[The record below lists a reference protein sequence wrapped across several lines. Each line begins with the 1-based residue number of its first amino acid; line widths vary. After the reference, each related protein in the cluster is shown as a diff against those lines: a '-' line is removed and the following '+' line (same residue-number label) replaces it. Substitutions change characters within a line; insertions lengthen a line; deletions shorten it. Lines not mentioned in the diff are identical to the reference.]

1 VKITPAR
8 WRAKTALRLLGAR
21 RWLVVLVAV
30 LLLVSTSAGAGTQ
43 GRDAL
48 DRRFEEAFVA
58 WDSGDYIDGV
68 EGFLEVLGDPGGDRF
83 LERIALISGELYAT
97 EEIAP
102 DGRNIRISPDG
113 RFAAYETTADGATVT
128 RLARVDG
135 TGDPID
141 IDGSD
146 LVFGPYG
153 RYAFLAVAENSALL
167 TARNELEAVDPGD
180 AQAVRQAQQQVRQAR
195 LDSTYVEVVDLS
207 GRHGPRSIRL
217 DDVTEA
223 RLAFNSDGTELYVV
237 GARGEATDGNLIYA
251 VSMEDDTR
259 DPRDLAGPE
268 GFKDNPIA
276 VAGGDHLLYTI
287 PRASPIPRAR
297 GGGGERGGRGGRGG
311 RGVGGGAAV
320 GRFAVLDLASGTK
333 RELEG
338 NNPIVSANRSTV
350 AFSTS
355 GDGETVLSVL
365 DLSGSAEPRRVFR
378 TALPTGSYEI
388 SPSGDR
394 LVVQVRLREDWE
406 LFLIDTRADEEPG
419 SPTPAATEGEATRL
433 TNEIQHDLAPRFLTD
448 DIILAVIGEGRH
460 RRSYLYDV
468 NTLERTRL
476 FHNNTLRTI
485 APEYEWQQSADGS
498 KILIVSERDGDTV
511 SPERAVYA
519 VDLDRKISKTELIAR
534 LETSLAGE
542 IMLRAHGL
550 RMYAPIAAEVR
561 QAVSE
566 VSTSRLYKYQK
577 DLFDFGSKNITQP
590 GNAAAREYLYDTY
603 ASFGY
608 ETALQW
614 FETQP
619 RGNRPAI
626 RTANVL
632 AKLEGTE
639 NPELVYVVSSHF
651 DSTGRG
657 PGADDNTSGTVMLL
671 ETARILAS
679 RPLPYSVIFASF
691 TGEESGLLGSREFV
705 RQAVENGDKV
715 VGALNNDMMGWA
727 NDHHIDNTI
736 RYSNPGI
743 RDLQHAAAF
752 LFSDLITYDALYY
765 KSTDAAAY
773 YEAYGDIVGGIG
785 SYPVLGNPHY
795 HQPHDVLE
803 TMNHEQIRE
812 TTKTNIASIML
823 LASSPARING
833 LRVVARQAET
843 VELAWEPSPENSVFE
858 YVIRIG
864 PDGGPYEEF
873 VINGPRALLDEISD
887 GTLISVKAVSDRG
900 VRGWDWA
907 HVTVGQ

>member
-1 VKITPAR
+1 M
-8 WRAKTALRLLGAR
+8 R
-21 RWLVVLVAV
+21 RNLVVSVAMLVLA
-30 LLLVSTSAGAGTQ
+30 STSAGAGTQ
-43 GRDAL
+43 ARDAIE
-48 DRRFEEAFVA
+48 RRFEEAFLA

-68 EGFLEVLGDPGGDRF
+68 EGFLEVLEAPGGERF
-83 LERIALISGELYAT
+83 LERIALISGELYVT
-97 EEIAP
+97 EEVAP

-113 RFAAYETTADGATVT
+113 QYAAYETTADGTTVT
-128 RLARVDG
+128 HLARVDG

-141 IDGSD
+141 IDGTG

-153 RYAFLAVAENSALL
+153 RYAFLAVAETSALL

-180 AQAVRQAQQQVRQAR
+180 AEAVRQAQQRVRRAR

-207 GRHGPRSIRL
+207 GRSGPRTIML
-217 DDVTEA
+217 DDFAEA
-223 RLAFNSDGTELYVV
+223 GLAFNSDGTELYLV
-237 GARGEATDGNLIYA
+237 GARGEATEGNVIYA

-259 DPRDLAGPE
+259 GPRDLAGPE
-268 GFKDNPIA
+268 GFKDDPIA
-276 VAGGDHLLYTI
+276 VAGGGYLVYAI
-287 PRASPIPRAR
+287 PRVSPIPRALR
-297 GGGGERGGRGGRGG
+297 GGGRSGGAGRGGGGGRGGRGT
-311 RGVGGGAAV
+311 GGGEAV
-320 GRFAVLDLASGTK
+320 DRFAVLDLGSGTK

-338 NNPIVSANRSTV
+338 SNPIVSADGSTV

-355 GDGETVLSVL
+355 PDGETVLSVL
-365 DLSGSAEPRRVFR
+365 DLPGSAEPRPVFR
-378 TALPTGSYEI
+378 TALPAGTYEI

-406 LFLIDTRADEEPG
+406 LFLVNTRADEEPG

-448 DIILAVIGEGRH
+448 DVVLAVIGEGRH

-476 FHNNTLRTI
+476 FHNNTIRTI

-498 KILIVSERDGDTV
+498 KVLIVSERDGNTV
-511 SPERAVYA
+511 SPERGVYA

-566 VSTSRLYKYQK
+566 VSMSRLYKYQK
-577 DLFDFGSKNITQP
+577 DLFDFGSKNITRP
-590 GNAAAREYLYDTY
+590 GNAPAREYLYDTY

-614 FETQP
+614 FETEP
-619 RGNRPAI
+619 RGSRPAI

-639 NPELVYVVSSHF
+639 NPELIYVVSSHF
-651 DSTGRG
+651 DSTARG

-671 ETARILAS
+671 ETARLLSS
-679 RPLPYSVIFASF
+679 RPLPYSLIFASF

-715 VGALNNDMMGWA
+715 VGALNNDMMGWS

-773 YEAYGDIVGGIG
+773 YEEYGDIVGGIG

-823 LASSPARING
+823 LASSPSRING
-833 LRVVARQAET
+833 LYVVSRRGET
-843 VELAWEPSPENSVFE
+843 VELAWEPSPETRVFE
-858 YVIRIG
+858 YVIRVG
-864 PDGGPYEEF
+864 PAGGPYEEF
-873 VINGPRALLDEISD
+873 VIGEPRALLDDIS
-887 GTLISVKAVSDRG
+887 GGALISVKAVSERG
-900 VRGWDWA
+900 LRGWDWA
-907 HVTVGQ
+907 HVTVAR

>member
-1 VKITPAR
+1 M
-8 WRAKTALRLLGAR
+8 R
-21 RWLVVLVAV
+21 RNFMVSVTII
-30 LLLVSTSAGAGTQ
+30 LLVSTVAGAGTKA
-43 GRDAL
+43 RDAL
-48 DRRFEEAFVA
+48 DRRFEEAFLA

-68 EGFLEVLGDPGGDRF
+68 EGFLEVLEAPGGDRF
-83 LERIALISGELYAT
+83 LERIALISGELYVT
-97 EEIAP
+97 EEVAP

-113 RFAAYETTADGATVT
+113 QYAAYETTADGATLT
-128 RLARVDG
+128 HLARVDG
-135 TGDPID
+135 TGNPID
-141 IDGSD
+141 IDGTS

-153 RYAFLAVAENSALL
+153 RYAFLAVAETSALL

-180 AQAVRQAQQQVRQAR
+180 AQAVREAQQRVRQAR

-207 GRHGPRSIRL
+207 GRSGPRSIML
-217 DDVTEA
+217 DDFTEA
-223 RLAFNSDGTELYVV
+223 RLAFNSDGTELYLV
-237 GARGEATDGNLIYA
+237 GARGEATGGNVIYA
-251 VSMEDDTR
+251 ISMEDGTLS
-259 DPRDLAGPE
+259 PRDLAGAE
-268 GFKDNPIA
+268 GFKDDPIA
-276 VAGGDHLLYTI
+276 VAGGDYLVYAI
-287 PRASPIPRAR
+287 PRASPIPQA
-297 GGGGERGGRGGRGG
+297 GGGGRGGGGRGGRGG
-311 RGVGGGAAV
+311 RGAGGGAAAD
-320 GRFAVLDLASGTK
+320 RFAVLDLGSGTK

-338 NNPIVSANRSTV
+338 NNPIASADGSTV
-350 AFSTS
+350 VFSTS
-355 GDGETVLSVL
+355 GDGETVLFVL
-365 DLSGSAEPRRVFR
+365 NLSGSAEPRPVFR
-378 TALPTGSYEI
+378 TALPTGTYEI

-406 LFLIDTRADEEPG
+406 LFLVDTRADEEPG
-419 SPTPAATEGEATRL
+419 SPTPAATEAEATRL

-448 DIILAVIGEGRH
+448 DVVLAVIGEGRH

-498 KILIVSERDGDTV
+498 KVLIVSERDGDTV
-511 SPERAVYA
+511 SPERGVYA
-519 VDLDRKISKTELIAR
+519 VDLDRKISKTELIDR
-534 LETSLAGE
+534 LEISLAGE
-542 IMLRAHGL
+542 IILWAHGL

-577 DLFDFGSKNITQP
+577 DLFDFGSKNITRP
-590 GNAAAREYLYDTY
+590 GNASAREYLYDTY

-614 FETQP
+614 FDTEP

-639 NPELVYVVSSHF
+639 NPELIYVVSSHF
-651 DSTGRG
+651 DSTARS

-715 VGALNNDMMGWA
+715 LGALNNDMMGWA

-743 RDLQHAAAF
+743 RDLQHAGAF
-752 LFSDLITYDALYY
+752 LFSALITYDALYY

-773 YEAYGDIVGGIG
+773 YEEYGDIVGGIG

-823 LASSPARING
+823 LASSPSRING
-833 LRVVARQAET
+833 LRIVSRRGQT
-843 VELAWEPSPENSVFE
+843 VELAWEPSPETSVFE
-858 YVIRIG
+858 YVIRVG

-873 VINGPRALLDEISD
+873 VIGEPRALLDDISG
-887 GTLISVKAVSDRG
+887 GTLISVKAVSERG
-900 VRGWDWA
+900 LRGWDWA
-907 HVTVGQ
+907 HVTVGR